1 MLGGKCLDVNVRKT
15 KGVQFLDGKRKVT
28 ARIDPSG
35 VSGERVGF
43 NSVKCFQCKKRV
55 FCHCSDG

>member
-1 MLGGKCLDVNVRKT
+1 MLRGKCLDGYVKKT

-35 VSGERVGF
+35 VAGERVGF
-43 NSVKCFQCKKRV
+43 NSVKGFQCKKRV

>member
-1 MLGGKCLDVNVRKT
+1 MLRGKCLDGYVKKT

-35 VSGERVGF
+35 VAGERVGF
-43 NSVKCFQCKKRV
+43 NSVKCF
-55 FCHCSDG
+55 HCSDG